1 MIIVATKKSCAPHET
16 QVGRGKAQEL
26 GESATHPQMASNHS
40 PVDLSVSVHSSPW
53 RWSEN
58 CARFTSLPSPPCHS
72 SGMPLDEYGSEL
84 QAKSSTRSAPLPQHD
99 ATAITP
105 HDGHSNH
112 STRHHAAPRRPR
124 LKADPTATT
133 TPSFPQVPSLPRS
146 VMGDSAMGRAAA
158 PAIADI
164 VKAHSD
170 EMERCLAARAAQATR
185 APSQRQAAPGA
196 ASLPGGIELRRSGL
210 SSLVGAMEVDSE
222 PAGASSAS
230 LPSPPSS
237 SPPLPRR
244 ASSLKR
250 TCSHLSVDATPFY
263 PRGEPAAAR
272 DASPP
277 LSLTAEE
284 QAL

>member
-1 MIIVATKKSCAPHET
+1 
-16 QVGRGKAQEL
+16 
-26 GESATHPQMASNHS
+26 
-40 PVDLSVSVHSSPW
+40 
-53 RWSEN
+53 
-58 CARFTSLPSPPCHS
+58 
-72 SGMPLDEYGSEL
+72 
-84 QAKSSTRSAPLPQHD
+84 
-99 ATAITP
+99 
-105 HDGHSNH
+105 
-112 STRHHAAPRRPR
+112 
-124 LKADPTATT
+124 
-133 TPSFPQVPSLPRS
+133 
-146 VMGDSAMGRAAA
+146 MGRAAA

-210 SSLVGAMEVDSE
+210 SSLVWAMEVDSE

-284 QAL
+284 QEWLDRQVAIQQQQTEAGDKEDAERDAEREALRLFDQDERNRAAPSDACEYACTPPYGSPGLWGV

>member
-1 MIIVATKKSCAPHET
+1 
-16 QVGRGKAQEL
+16 
-26 GESATHPQMASNHS
+26 
-40 PVDLSVSVHSSPW
+40 
-53 RWSEN
+53 
-58 CARFTSLPSPPCHS
+58 
-72 SGMPLDEYGSEL
+72 
-84 QAKSSTRSAPLPQHD
+84 
-99 ATAITP
+99 
-105 HDGHSNH
+105 
-112 STRHHAAPRRPR
+112 
-124 LKADPTATT
+124 
-133 TPSFPQVPSLPRS
+133 
-146 VMGDSAMGRAAA
+146 MGDSAMGRAAA